1 MSYLP
6 TGNSVSGVWLQNL
19 ICTSVIWIISCRY
32 DFVLCCGDYN
42 GLVCDIFDTINNID
56 VDEPPWYVIGHVK
69 CGHADALLEFVK
81 DGKLAV
87 LNEIIDPKNVNFTF
101 ASSRG
106 KSVIDYIINLHDY
119 LQAIDLFNVDLV
131 SDPIWCV
138 AFSCVQLWTTWPFSV
153 NCCRKL

>member
-1 MSYLP
+1 M
-6 TGNSVSGVWLQNL
+6 
-19 ICTSVIWIISCRY
+19 
-32 DFVLCCGDYN
+32 
-42 GLVCDIFDTINNID
+42 CDIFDTINNID

-81 DGKLAV
+81 DGKLAI

-119 LQAIDLFNVDLV
+119 LQAIDMFNVDLV
-131 SDPIWCV
+131 SDPMEKYDALRFLV
-138 AFSCVQLWTTWPFSV
+138 SNYEPPDRSLSTAVVSCKIANENQEEIE
-153 NCCRKL
+153 